1 MFLENVQ
8 RPEVRALIC
17 CGVALCCAWAIGPA
31 IRANDS
37 SPPQP
42 AGQTVLVL
50 GDSIAAGY
58 GLDPSESFPAQ
69 LQEKIE
75 ALGWPV
81 KVVNA
86 GLSGDTSAGG
96 LRRLDWLLKQKI
108 DVLVLELGGNDGLRG
123 IQPDTTKTNLQ
134 AIIDRAR
141 KKYPGMRIIITG
153 MQMPPNMGTEYVE
166 KFRLIFAG
174 LAKESHALLVPFLLE
189 GVGGRAE
196 LNQADRI
203 HPTAEGQK
211 IVAENVWRVLK
222 PVLQPAGA
230 RTSKIL
236 HDCPAAQPAS
246 SSVKIHRTVKSVS
259 WAWVLSTD
267 AAVQR
272 GNTPRKLV
280 TFSSDRIGSRSQRCS

>member
-1 MFLENVQ
+1 MTYAIPTRRSCGRQGVFWKQFTLGQPSVDSAFEFMLVTPSTQTAPMFLENVQ

-108 DVLVLELGGNDGLRG
+108 DVL
-123 IQPDTTKTNLQ
+123 
-134 AIIDRAR
+134 
-141 KKYPGMRIIITG
+141 
-153 MQMPPNMGTEYVE
+153 
-166 KFRLIFAG
+166 
-174 LAKESHALLVPFLLE
+174 
-189 GVGGRAE
+189 
-196 LNQADRI
+196 
-203 HPTAEGQK
+203 
-211 IVAENVWRVLK
+211 
-222 PVLQPAGA
+222 
-230 RTSKIL
+230 
-236 HDCPAAQPAS
+236 
-246 SSVKIHRTVKSVS
+246 
-259 WAWVLSTD
+259 
-267 AAVQR
+267 
-272 GNTPRKLV
+272 
-280 TFSSDRIGSRSQRCS
+280 